1 MAGDRCQVSGGEQE
15 SLFTAVAVA
24 LSFLTLLPI
33 PTGEVS
39 AKTLTRSG
47 TFFPLAGW
55 LIGCVL
61 AGFSWL
67 LLTAGLT
74 PLAAA
79 VLLVACEAWL
89 TRGLHLDGVADL
101 FDGLGG
107 SFDRQK
113 RLDIMKDSATGAFGV
128 VGLVVTLLLK
138 TAGLSSLLTLLL
150 VEQGR
155 DRFFFF
161 VILAFVPAASRWAM
175 TTLAWKSDYP
185 RQSGTGHVFVG
196 QIGLSHLAGGFLLL
210 LLPVLFI
217 LRLSPAILPVALSCL
232 VLSLLPSLWL
242 RYQAHKSFGGV
253 TGDVLGASCEFGEA
267 LGWLGVSLAG
277 LPMAM

>member
-1 MAGDRCQVSGGEQE
+1 MLQ
-15 SLFTAVAVA
+15 AVAVA
-24 LSFLTLLPI
+24 VSFLTLLPVK
-33 PTGEVS
+33 TGEVS

-55 LIGCVL
+55 IIGFIL
-61 AGFSWL
+61 AGSSWL
-67 LLTAGLT
+67 LLAVGLA
-74 PLAAA
+74 PLATA
-79 VLLVACEAWL
+79 VLLVGCEAWL

-138 TAGLSSLLTLLL
+138 TAGLSSLLTLLS
-150 VEQGR
+150 VEQGGAR
-155 DRFFFF
+155 IFFF
-161 VILAFVPAASRWAM
+161 VILAFVPAVSRWAM
-175 TTLAWKSDYP
+175 TTLAWKSAYP

-196 QIGLSHLAGGFLLL
+196 QISLSHLAGGFIL

-217 LRLSPAILPVALSCL
+217 LGLSPVALTV
-232 VLSLLPSLWL
+232 VLLCFVLAILPSLWL

-267 LGWLGVSLAG
+267 LGWLAVSLSA
-277 LPMAM
+277 LPVVG